1 MEPVIY
7 IIDDDIDMVNSII
20 WILDSVKLTIKSF
33 SNPKEF
39 LNSVD
44 LKKHGCILVDVRIP
58 IISGL
63 ELQNRLN
70 KMGSKL
76 PIIFISGYS
85 DPILVA
91 QVMKKGAIDYL
102 PKPFNDQHLLE
113 SVNRAIQIDNAYRMK
128 QIETEEIK
136 SKFDLL
142 SLREIQVLYGIMEG
156 NQNKLIS
163 NQLKISLK
171 TVEAHRASMM
181 KKLGVKN
188 ILQLAKLML
197 SQDIQ
202 DFLFKNKKWN
212 FCVNY

>member
-1 MEPVIY
+1 MEPIIY

-20 WILDSVKLTIKSF
+20 WILDSVKLAVKTF

-39 LNSVD
+39 LNKID
-44 LKKHGCILVDVRIP
+44 LTRHGCILLDVRIP
-58 IISGL
+58 VISGL
-63 ELQNRLN
+63 ELQKRLN
-70 KMGSKL
+70 KLGSKL

-85 DPILVA
+85 DPMLVA
-91 QVMKKGAIDYL
+91 QVMKNGAIDYL
-102 PKPFNDQHLLE
+102 PKPFNDQHLLD
-113 SVNRAIQIDNAYRMK
+113 SVNRAIQIDNQYRVK
-128 QIETEEIK
+128 QLEIEEIK

-142 SLREIQVLYGIMEG
+142 SLREIQVLYGIMDG

-202 DFLFKNKKWN
+202 DFLVKNKKWN
-212 FCVNY
+212 FCVS